1 MAQTVYTKVSREY
14 KDLDLNFIIHPVRK
28 DINKVTGDMAVITSI
43 KNLVLTSHYER
54 PFQPDLGCNVRN
66 LLFEN
71 LDIITASVLERE
83 ITQMIAN
90 YEPRAQV
97 LSVVVIPNEDINA
110 FSVSMQFGIVNRT
123 EPVSIRFNLE
133 RLR

>member
-83 ITQMIAN
+83 ITQMITN

>member
-28 DINKVTGDMAVITSI
+28 DINKVTGDMAVVTSI

-83 ITQMIAN
+83 ITQMITN